1 MYEFSQQQGYI
12 KLTFKGH
19 IGEEEMREW
28 MEGTLASFD
37 QPNHPRHVM
46 VDLREMIVLPK
57 QALPTLETVQR
68 KALASGMIRSAL
80 IVKSAIIQ
88 MQFERVAKAT
98 GIFAKERYF
107 SAETAPN
114 WEKAAEAWI
123 LHGTEPV

>member
-12 KLTFKGH
+12 KLTLKGH
-19 IGEEEMREW
+19 IGKEEMREW
-28 MEGTLASFD
+28 MEGTLASLNE
-37 QPNHPRHVM
+37 PNHPRHVM
-46 VDLREMIVLPK
+46 VDLREMSVLPK
-57 QALPTLETVQR
+57 ESLPMLETIQR

-88 MQFERVAKAT
+88 MQFERIAKST

-107 SAETAPN
+107 SAETTPN

-123 LHGTEPV
+123 LHGSETA